1 MQVRGPIDHTRDP
14 GFGALLSATETI
26 TGVLAASN
34 VGDARRLAQRSVG
47 WHNLQGHARAVVP
60 LAVWLARLHPELL
73 CNIRDMT
80 NLGTNMS
87 NTSQE
92 ARGAF
97 WDDVKAVLRAS
108 LQQYGNDLIAVGLR
122 TTSPETAQE
131 IAHTYISADYGGGQT
146 SGGAGTTVLKRTLK
160 LLAHT
165 LPLDCN

>member
-14 GFGALLSATETI
+14 SFGALLAAAETI

-34 VGDARRLAQRSVG
+34 VGDARRLAQRSQG

-60 LAVWLARLHPELL
+60 LAVWLARMHPEIL

-80 NLGTNMS
+80 NLGHTMS
-87 NTSQE
+87 STSQE
-92 ARGAF
+92 ARGDF

-108 LQQYGNDLIAVGLR
+108 LQQYGNDSIAVGLR
-122 TTSPETAQE
+122 PNSPETAIK
-131 IAHTYISADYGGGQT
+131 IADTYLSADYGGGQRT
-146 SGGAGTTVLKRTLK
+146 GGAGTTVLKRTLK

-165 LPLDCN
+165 LPLECP

>member
-1 MQVRGPIDHTRDP
+1 
-14 GFGALLSATETI
+14 
-26 TGVLAASN
+26 
-34 VGDARRLAQRSVG
+34 
-47 WHNLQGHARAVVP
+47 
-60 LAVWLARLHPELL
+60 
-73 CNIRDMT
+73 MT